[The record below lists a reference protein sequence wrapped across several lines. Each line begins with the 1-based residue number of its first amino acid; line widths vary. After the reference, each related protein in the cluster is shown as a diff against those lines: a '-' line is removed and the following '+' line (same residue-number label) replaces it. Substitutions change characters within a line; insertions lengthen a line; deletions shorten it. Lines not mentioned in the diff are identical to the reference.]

1 MITDLV
7 FVYGTLKRGGRNHR
21 LLSGAEFVGLART
34 ERKYRLIDCGPY
46 PALIEHAAEP
56 LEITGEL
63 YRISA
68 SLQPS
73 LLPALDELEDEGV
86 LYRRI
91 VVPVTPLVDAD
102 DSGAI
107 SPASAFTY
115 LWLGRIDRFPLVAG
129 AEWPLK

>member
-1 MITDLV
+1 MLTDLV
-7 FVYGTLKRGGRNHR
+7 FVYGTLKHGGRNHR
-21 LLSGAEFVGLART
+21 LLAGAEYVGPART

-46 PALIEHAAEP
+46 PALVEHAAEP

-63 YRISA
+63 YRIAA

-91 VVPVTPLVDAD
+91 VVPVTPLVDEA
-102 DSGAI
+102 AAQAA
-107 SPASAFTY
+107 PVSAVTY
-115 LWLGRIDRFPLVAG
+115 LWLGRADRYPLVAG
-129 AEWPLK
+129 AEWPVT